1 MNNKNNV
8 QGNKIYWNKSFC
20 ILKSVFGNQSERE
33 RERRIQRNGK
43 FSLTTRT
50 MFKGTRFAVIYL
62 LHYEAIIIN
71 QSESEREKSKKT
83 YI

>member
-20 ILKSVFGNQSERE
+20 ILKSVLLIRQRE

-43 FSLTTRT
+43 FSLTART
-50 MFKGTRFAVIYL
+50 MFKGTKFSVIYL

-71 QSESEREKSKKT
+71 
-83 YI
+83 